1 LHKPVL
7 LDEALDMLV
16 TDRRGI
22 YVDCTVGG
30 GGHLARLAGMLDQDA
45 VIIGI
50 DKDADVLEH
59 TREKLKEL
67 PQKIILIH
75 GDFRNLRVILKT
87 QGITEVDGI
96 LLDLGVSS
104 FQLDEARRGFSYQH
118 DAPLDMR
125 MNRAQARSAWELVN
139 ELDEEDLADIIW
151 RYGEE
156 RFSRRIAR
164 EIVKTRQAQPINTTL
179 ELVEVI
185 KRAVPG
191 RSRRGKHP
199 ARRTFQALR
208 IAVNQE
214 LSALQ
219 EVLPQ
224 ALEVLSAAGRVCVI
238 TFHSLEDRLVKNF
251 FRLESMDCICS
262 KDIPVCTCNH
272 QAQLRTLTKKP
283 VVPGKEEQVRNPR
296 SRSAKLRVAEKI

>member
-1 LHKPVL
+1 M
-7 LDEALDMLV
+7 E
-16 TDRRGI
+16 
-22 YVDCTVGG
+22 
-30 GGHLARLAGMLDQDA
+30 A
-45 VIIGI
+45 VIWPGWRECWTGCGHSGI

-224 ALEVLSAAGRVCVI
+224 ALEVLSAGQGLRNN
-238 TFHSLEDRLVKNF
+238 FPFSEDRLVKIF
-251 FRLESMDCICS
+251 SIGVYGLYCS
-262 KDIPVCTCNH
+262 KDIPFVLVTIRHN
-272 QAQLRTLTKKP
+272 
-283 VVPGKEEQVRNPR
+283 
-296 SRSAKLRVAEKI
+296 